1 LESASCDLRLFLHF
15 FLDSTSFR
23 SGTPSA
29 PPVAKGFYD
38 RLFWYGFDPDESE
51 GVGDKTVFGGTKGK
65 FNGLSFLYDA
75 EGAKPTNRRSPRGLP
90 PAGTIDYDDFY
101 DIEDGAEYNDEI
113 GNDQS
118 DKVSRRRSLKPPM
131 DLPYP
136 RSEAQEP
143 QAGQSQSRPSRRG
156 DYYERAN
163 DEEVYGLRQR
173 GRSTSASKQVS
184 SWFSSDG
191 EDTDVESSRWRRRNQ
206 EPEWSPFNVL
216 DVFFGVDRDQMR
228 GQADEYNAKMG
239 IGEARSRTR
248 KLERASRRR
257 PGYTYRYND
266 GDYEPLA
273 ADVDIS
279 AEPFQNDTNVASIAS
294 KDRRQFEEDQGRKP
308 RRVERTWEERALA
321 VEQVPPPAIPAWG
334 PSGGLGID
342 SRSKAVLDAI
352 EDIQT
357 ARQKL
362 EAKEKKEA
370 LAREEITILKV

>member
-1 LESASCDLRLFLHF
+1 MILHLFL
-15 FLDSTSFR
+15 DRTSFR
-23 SGTPSA
+23 SGTPSP
-29 PPVAKGFYD
+29 PPVAKGFYE

-75 EGAKPTNRRSPRGLP
+75 EGENPTNRRSPRGLP
-90 PAGTIDYDDFY
+90 PAETIDHDDFY
-101 DIEDGAEYNDEI
+101 DLEEGAEYDDQV

-136 RSEAQEP
+136 RSEPQEP
-143 QAGQSQSRPSRRG
+143 QARQSRSRPSRRG
-156 DYYERAN
+156 DYYKRAD
-163 DEEVYGLRQR
+163 DEEVSGRRQR
-173 GRSTSASKQVS
+173 GRYTSVSKQVS

-191 EDTDVESSRWRRRNQ
+191 EDTDDDLGDTNYESRRRRRRQ
-206 EPEWSPFNVL
+206 ESDWSPFNVL
-216 DVFFGVDRDQMR
+216 DVFFGVDRDQMK

-239 IGEARSRTR
+239 IGEARSRRR
-248 KLERASRRR
+248 KIERASPRR

-266 GDYEPLA
+266 GDYEQFA

-279 AEPFQNDTNVASIAS
+279 TEPFQNNTNVAPMAS
-294 KDRRQFEEDQGRKP
+294 NDRRQHEEDQGRKH
-308 RRVERTWEERALA
+308 RRPERTWEERALA
-321 VEQVPPPAIPAWG
+321 VERVPPQAIPAWG

-342 SRSKAVLDAI
+342 ARSIAVLDAI

-362 EAKEKKEA
+362 EVKEKKEA

>member
-1 LESASCDLRLFLHF
+1 M
-15 FLDSTSFR
+15 
-23 SGTPSA
+23 
-29 PPVAKGFYD
+29 
-38 RLFWYGFDPDESE
+38 
-51 GVGDKTVFGGTKGK
+51 GDKTVFGGTKGK

-75 EGAKPTNRRSPRGLP
+75 EEAKPTNRRSPRGLP

-101 DIEDGAEYNDEI
+101 DLEEGAEYYDEI
-113 GNDQS
+113 GDDQS
-118 DKVSRRRSLKPPM
+118 DKVSQRRSLKPPM

-136 RSEAQEP
+136 RSEPQEP
-143 QAGQSQSRPSRRG
+143 QARQSRSRPSRRG
-156 DYYERAN
+156 DYYERADD
-163 DEEVYGLRQR
+163 DEVHGLRQR

-184 SWFSSDG
+184 SWFSSGG
-191 EDTDVESSRWRRRNQ
+191 EDIDDDLGDTNFEARRRRRNQ
-206 EPEWSPFNVL
+206 ESEWSPFNVL
-216 DVFFGVDRDQMR
+216 DVFFGVNRDQMK

-239 IGEARSRTR
+239 IGEARSRRR
-248 KLERASRRR
+248 KLERASPRR

-266 GDYEPLA
+266 GGYEPLA

-294 KDRRQFEEDQGRKP
+294 KDRRQYEKDQERKP

-334 PSGGLGID
+334 PSGGLGMD

-362 EAKEKKEA
+362 EGKEKKEA

>member
-1 LESASCDLRLFLHF
+1 MFLHF
-15 FLDSTSFR
+15 FLDRTSFR

-29 PPVAKGFYD
+29 PPVAKGFYE
-38 RLFWYGFDPDESE
+38 RLFWHGFDPDESE

-65 FNGLSFLYDA
+65 FDGLSFLYDA
-75 EGAKPTNRRSPRGLP
+75 EEAKPTNRRSPRGLP

-101 DIEDGAEYNDEI
+101 DLEEGAEYYDEI

-118 DKVSRRRSLKPPM
+118 DKVSQRRSLKPPM

-136 RSEAQEP
+136 RSEPQEL
-143 QAGQSQSRPSRRG
+143 QARQSRSRPSRRG
-156 DYYERAN
+156 DYYERA
-163 DEEVYGLRQR
+163 DDDEVYGLRQR

-191 EDTDVESSRWRRRNQ
+191 EDTDDDLGDTNFKARGRRRNQ
-206 EPEWSPFNVL
+206 ESEWSPFNVL
-216 DVFFGVDRDQMR
+216 DVFFGVNRNQMK

-239 IGEARSRTR
+239 IGEARSRRR
-248 KLERASRRR
+248 KLERASPRR

-294 KDRRQFEEDQGRKP
+294 KDRRQYEEDQGRKP

-321 VEQVPPPAIPAWG
+321 VEQVPPQAIPAWG
-334 PSGGLGID
+334 PSGGLGMD

-362 EAKEKKEA
+362 EGKEKKEA

>member
-1 LESASCDLRLFLHF
+1 
-15 FLDSTSFR
+15 
-23 SGTPSA
+23 
-29 PPVAKGFYD
+29 
-38 RLFWYGFDPDESE
+38 
-51 GVGDKTVFGGTKGK
+51 VGDKTVFGGTKGK

-75 EGAKPTNRRSPRGLP
+75 EGAKPTNQRSPRGLP

-101 DIEDGAEYNDEI
+101 DLEEGAEYYDEA

-118 DKVSRRRSLKPPM
+118 DKVSQSRSLKPPS

-143 QAGQSQSRPSRRG
+143 QARQSPSRPSRRG
-156 DYYERAN
+156 DYYKRAD
-163 DEEVYGLRQR
+163 DEEAYGLRQR

-191 EDTDVESSRWRRRNQ
+191 EDTDDDLGNTNFEPRGRRGNQ
-206 EPEWSPFNVL
+206 ESEWSPFNVL
-216 DVFFGVDRDQMR
+216 NVFFGVDRDQMK

-239 IGEARSRTR
+239 IGEARSRRR
-248 KLERASRRR
+248 KLERASPRR

-279 AEPFQNDTNVASIAS
+279 AKAFQNDTNVASIAS
-294 KDRRQFEEDQGRKP
+294 KDRRQLEEEHGRKS
-308 RRVERTWEERALA
+308 RRVERSWEERALA
-321 VEQVPPPAIPAWG
+321 VEQVPPSSIPAWG

-362 EAKEKKEA
+362 EVKEKKEV
-370 LAREEITILKV
+370 LAREDITILRV